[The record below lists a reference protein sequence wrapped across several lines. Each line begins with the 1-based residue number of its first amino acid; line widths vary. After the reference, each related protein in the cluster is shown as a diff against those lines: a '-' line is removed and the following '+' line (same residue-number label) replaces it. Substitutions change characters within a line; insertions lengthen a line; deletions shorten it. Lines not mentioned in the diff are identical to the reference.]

1 MGFFSNFFN
10 AQKNVRINKEN
21 GVNGIFLNH
30 LLTSSMYAEQQS
42 AYLNS
47 YETGLNQS
55 DIKNIIE
62 NTWYILNK
70 EDVLET
76 LEDLLYKNQDEQMNV
91 VYLTYNNSSN
101 YVEILKT
108 KLPYNQDIFI
118 HYLEIYEEFKKVV
131 PELIENEVIKDASE
145 LTHIKDSGWNIGR
158 ASFLARCS
166 YELGYLNKEE
176 LIVFLEKC
184 YSELKKYCNT
194 WKEYTKSYIL
204 GGAIWDDSNNNEMIS
219 IANRLLNN
227 ENSPLKNKTYI

>member
-1 MGFFSNFFN
+1 MGFFSKFFN
-10 AQKNVRINKEN
+10 ALQSVRINKEN
-21 GVNGIFLNH
+21 GISGTPLNH

-62 NTWYILNK
+62 NAWHLFNK

-76 LEDLLYKNQDEQMNV
+76 LETLLYRNQDEHINV
-91 VYLTYNNSSN
+91 VYLAYNNSSN

-108 KLPYNQDIFI
+108 KLPNNEDIFN
-118 HYLEIYEEFKKVV
+118 HYLEIYRALKKVV
-131 PELIENEVIKDASE
+131 PELIANQVIENAAE
-145 LTHIKDSGWNIGR
+145 LNHIKDSGWNIGR
-158 ASFLARCS
+158 AAFIARCS
-166 YELGYLNKEE
+166 YDLGYLSKVE
-176 LIVFLEKC
+176 LIDFLEKC

-194 WKEYTKSYIL
+194 WKEYTTSYIL
-204 GGAIWDDSNNNEMIS
+204 GRAIWGGSNNNGMIS
-219 IANRLLNN
+219 IANSLLTN